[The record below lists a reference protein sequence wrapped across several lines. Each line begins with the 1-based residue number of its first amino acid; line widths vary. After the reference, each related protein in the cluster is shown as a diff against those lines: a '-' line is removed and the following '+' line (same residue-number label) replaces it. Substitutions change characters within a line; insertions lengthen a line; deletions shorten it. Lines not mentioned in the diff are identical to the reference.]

1 MAEESRAGE
10 LLNWAKLELVMDPE
24 PPNPSLIVEGDLPYP
39 MRKVVLEPFPE
50 LVIEP
55 EYWPTK
61 VLGYSDGVV
70 PEVITPYT
78 VQVSL
83 SELAIGTKGIELI
96 GNGQSETIDIPGG

>member
-1 MAEESRAGE
+1 MAEESGTGE
-10 LLNWAKLELVMDPE
+10 LLNWTKLELVMDPE
-24 PPNPSLIVEGDLPYP
+24 PPNPSLIVEGDLPHP

-61 VLGYSDGVV
+61 VLGYSEGVV
-70 PEVITPYT
+70 PEVITPYA

-96 GNGQSETIDIPGG
+96 GDDQSETIDIPGG